1 MKKSYLKP
9 SITEFEVLEKYNLL
23 DPSVGDIPTGEILGK
38 ETDVVEDETGVPS
51 NFSNIW
57 GDEEDED

>member
-23 DPSVGDIPTGEILGK
+23 DPSVGDISTSDILGK
-38 ETDVVEDETGVPS
+38 ETDFEEEETPLYQNNS
-51 NFSNIW
+51 IW
-57 GDEEDED
+57 GEEEKEN